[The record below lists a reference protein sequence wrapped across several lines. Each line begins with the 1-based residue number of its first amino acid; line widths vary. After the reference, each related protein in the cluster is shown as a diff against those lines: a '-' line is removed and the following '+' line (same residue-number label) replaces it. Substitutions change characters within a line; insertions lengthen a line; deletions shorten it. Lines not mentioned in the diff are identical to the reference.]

1 MRCFLVFINFEYP
14 DIPKQLRGH
23 IMEFEKLIR
32 MRQST
37 RKYQEKQI
45 PQEHLEKIIDAAN
58 RAPVGSNL
66 YQDIH
71 LTVVQDQNV
80 LIKLCE
86 AAWKRF
92 STKQKI
98 EEIAGD
104 TLDKSEGHSLEKHPN
119 LFYGAP
125 TVIFVSHRK
134 QKLQPGIEWANVT
147 SVVNQMHLAA
157 TDLGLGSVYMWGAL
171 ESMRMIP
178 ELDHTGLLQLPE
190 DFEPL
195 IALAVGYPVKELE
208 VRELKHQPFEC
219 NRI

>member
-1 MRCFLVFINFEYP
+1 
-14 DIPKQLRGH
+14 
-23 IMEFEKLIR
+23 MEFEKLLN

-37 RKYQEKQI
+37 RKYQNKQI
-45 PQEHLEKIIDAAN
+45 THAQLNTILDAAN

-66 YQDIH
+66 YKDVH
-71 LTVVQDQNV
+71 LTVVQNQAV
-80 LIKLCE
+80 LLKLCE
-86 AAWKRF
+86 AAWERF
-92 STKQKI
+92 STRQKV

-104 TLDKSEGHSLEKHPN
+104 TLDKSNHPAEQRPN

-134 QKLQPGIEWANVT
+134 QNLQPGIEWANVT

-178 ELDHTGLLQLPE
+178 ELDHTALLRLPE
-190 DFEPL
+190 GFEPL
-195 IALAVGYPVKELE
+195 IALAVGYPEKELE
-208 VRELKHQPFEC
+208 EREMRHPPFEM

>member
-1 MRCFLVFINFEYP
+1 
-14 DIPKQLRGH
+14 
-23 IMEFEKLIR
+23 MEFEKLLR

-37 RKYQEKQI
+37 RKYQENQI
-45 PQEHLEKIIDAAN
+45 LQEHLEKIIDAAN
-58 RAPVGSNL
+58 RTPVGSNL

-104 TLDKSEGHSLEKHPN
+104 TLDKSENHSPEKHPN

-134 QKLQPGIEWANVT
+134 QKVQPGIEWANVT

-171 ESMRMIP
+171 ESMRIIS

-208 VRELKHQPFEC
+208 VRELKHRPFEC

>member
-1 MRCFLVFINFEYP
+1 
-14 DIPKQLRGH
+14 
-23 IMEFEKLIR
+23 MEFEKLLR
-32 MRQST
+32 VRQST
-37 RKYQEKQI
+37 RKYQDKQI
-45 PQEHLEKIIDAAN
+45 PQEHLQKIIDAAN
-58 RAPVGSNL
+58 YAPIGSNL
-66 YQDIH
+66 YKDVH
-71 LTVVQDQNV
+71 LTIVQDQNI

-92 STKQKI
+92 STRQKV

-104 TLDKSEGHSLEKHPN
+104 TLDKSDDRPLERHPN

-134 QKLQPGIEWANVT
+134 QNLQLGIEWANVT

-178 ELDHTGLLQLPE
+178 ELDHTELLQLPD

-195 IALAVGYPVKELE
+195 IGLAVGYPEKELE
-208 VRELKHQPFEC
+208 AREMKHLPFEC
-219 NRI
+219 NQI

>member
-1 MRCFLVFINFEYP
+1 
-14 DIPKQLRGH
+14 
-23 IMEFEKLIR
+23 MEFEKLLR

-37 RKYQEKQI
+37 RKYQKKQI
-45 PQEHLEKIIDAAN
+45 PQEDLEKIIDAAN

-66 YQDIH
+66 YQDVH

-80 LIKLCE
+80 LLKLCE
-86 AAWKRF
+86 AAWERF
-92 STKQKI
+92 STRQKI

-104 TLDKSEGHSLEKHPN
+104 TLDKSDMAPADRHPN

-125 TVIFVSHRK
+125 AVIFVSHRK
-134 QKLQPGIEWANVT
+134 QTLQPGIEWANVT

-178 ELDHTGLLQLPE
+178 ELDHTELLQLPE
-190 DFEPL
+190 GFEPL
-195 IALAVGYPVKELE
+195 IALAVGYPAKELE
-208 VRELKHQPFEC
+208 ELELRHQPFEC
-219 NRI
+219 NWIRS

>member
-1 MRCFLVFINFEYP
+1 
-14 DIPKQLRGH
+14 
-23 IMEFEKLIR
+23 MEFEKLLS

-37 RKYQEKQI
+37 RKYQDKQI
-45 PQEHLEKIIDAAN
+45 TQAQLKTILDAAN
-58 RAPVGSNL
+58 RAPIGSNL
-66 YQDIH
+66 YKDVH

-80 LIKLCE
+80 LLKLCE
-86 AAWKRF
+86 AAWERF
-92 STKQKI
+92 STRQKV

-104 TLDKSEGHSLEKHPN
+104 TLGKGDHPAEKRPN

-134 QKLQPGIEWANVT
+134 QYLQPGIEWANVT
-147 SVVNQMHLAA
+147 SVLNQMHLAA

-178 ELDHTGLLQLPE
+178 ELDHTDLLQLPE
-190 DFEPL
+190 GFEPL
-195 IALAVGYPVKELE
+195 IALAVGYPEKELKE
-208 VRELKHQPFEC
+208 REMRHLPFEM

>member
-1 MRCFLVFINFEYP
+1 
-14 DIPKQLRGH
+14 
-23 IMEFEKLIR
+23 MEFEKLIR

-45 PQEHLEKIIDAAN
+45 LQEHLEKIIDAAN

-92 STKQKI
+92 STKQKV
-98 EEIAGD
+98 EEIAGN
-104 TLDKSEGHSLEKHPN
+104 TLDKSENHSPEKHPN

-134 QKLQPGIEWANVT
+134 QKVQPGIEWANVT

-171 ESMRMIP
+171 ECRLSCERVGSARAEASAVLIY
-178 ELDHTGLLQLPE
+178 
-190 DFEPL
+190 DF
-195 IALAVGYPVKELE
+195 
-208 VRELKHQPFEC
+208 
-219 NRI
+219 